1 MRALQARV
9 AALDATV
16 RKQTAQL
23 REAGVAVEGGG
34 GGGGAG
40 GAEEELEEKVFGELN
55 FKFRPPDGWPAEIAY
70 TNQLLWD
77 NVPEGFQFFRSKIA
91 DPSAV
96 RRPHRLKIVK
106 IRNRKHPCFGESGLV
121 ALEPIAKGERLLDYA
136 GKVAITHGQEHDTSK
151 SSYLLNL
158 FTDDEAG
165 VWVDIDA
172 ASAGNEARFLND
184 WHGHPDQ
191 SKPNCQFW
199 PYFDEQTGEKRMAI
213 KTIAD
218 IVAGQ
223 ELLVD
228 YGGRYFAKDE
238 SDDSDMRSSDD
249 EFEEEAPKKKRRR

>member
-1 MRALQARV
+1 M
-9 AALDATV
+9 
-16 RKQTAQL
+16 
-23 REAGVAVEGGG
+23 
-34 GGGGAG
+34 
-40 GAEEELEEKVFGELN
+40 
-55 FKFRPPDGWPAEIAY
+55 
-70 TNQLLWD
+70 
-77 NVPEGFQFFRSKIA
+77 
-91 DPSAV
+91 

-121 ALEPIAKGERLLDYA
+121 ALEPIAKGEKLLDYA

-238 SDDSDMRSSDD
+238 SEDSDMRLSLIHI
-249 EFEEEAPKKKRRR
+249 